1 MIIPK
6 VSVVMSVYNDES
18 YIREAVES
26 ILNQTFKDFE
36 FIIINDGSTDRTRDI
51 LLLYTD
57 KRIRLFDQENRGL
70 TKSLNRGLSLAK
82 GSYIARMDGNDISEP
97 ERFAEEVRL
106 LEQNEKIGLVG
117 TYAYRMDEQSQIVSL
132 YTYKTTTE
140 EIREDLWVDCSF
152 CHSSVMFRKIC
163 AEEVGMYREKVGP
176 SEDYDLWFRIAER
189 FDVANLPMPLHK
201 FRINS
206 LGVTVA
212 RRFEQLRYIMLVRL
226 LAEERKKYG
235 RDSLELWSPE
245 EIEAKLEN
253 FLPKTPENERTVLA
267 SNYVYLADVYYVTG
281 DYRRS
286 LTWIARF
293 LWLKPV
299 NLQGWKLF
307 GKILISIILPKAILR
322 HLRKGSTLSA

>member
-1 MIIPK
+1 MAPK
-6 VSVVMSVYNDES
+6 VSVVMSVYNDEL

-26 ILNQTFKDFE
+26 ILNQSFRDFE
-36 FIIINDGSTDRTRDI
+36 FIIINDGSTDRTREI
-51 LLLYTD
+51 LSSYTD
-57 KRIRLFDQENRGL
+57 ERIRLFDQENRGL

-82 GSYIARMDGNDISEP
+82 GSYIARMDGDDISET
-97 ERFAEEVRL
+97 ERFAEEVRF

-117 TYAYRMDEQSQIVSL
+117 TFAYRIDEQGRIVSL
-132 YTYKTTTE
+132 SKYKTTTE

-163 AEEVGMYREKVGP
+163 TEEVGMYREKVGP

-189 FDVANLPMPLHK
+189 FDVANLPMPLQK
-201 FRINS
+201 FRIDS
-206 LGVTVA
+206 KGVTVA

-235 RDSLELWSPE
+235 QDSLERWSLE
-245 EIEAKLEN
+245 EISAILEN
-253 FLPKTPENERTVLA
+253 FLPKTPENERAVLA
-267 SNYVYLADVYYVTG
+267 SNYVFLADVYYVTC

-286 LTWIARF
+286 LNWLARSLWI
-293 LWLKPV
+293 KPV
-299 NLQGWKLF
+299 DLRGWKLF

-322 HLRKGSTLSA
+322 HLRSGSVSVS

>member
-1 MIIPK
+1 MTPK

-26 ILNQTFKDFE
+26 ILNQSFKDFE
-36 FIIINDGSTDRTRDI
+36 LIIINDGSTDRTREI
-51 LLLYTD
+51 LSSYTD
-57 KRIRLFDQENRGL
+57 ERIRLFDQENRGL
-70 TKSLNRGLSLAK
+70 TISLNRGLSLAK
-82 GSYIARMDGNDISEP
+82 GSYIARMDGDDISELD
-97 ERFAEEVRL
+97 RFSEEVRF
-106 LEQNEKIGLVG
+106 LEQNKKIGLVG
-117 TYAYRMDEQSQIVSL
+117 TYAYRIDEKGRIVSL
-132 YTYKTTTE
+132 SKYKTTTE

-163 AEEVGMYREKVGP
+163 TEEVGMYREKVGP

-189 FDVANLPMPLHK
+189 FDVANLPVPLQK

-206 LGVTVA
+206 QGVTVA

-235 RDSLELWSPE
+235 RDSLERWSLE
-245 EIEAKLEN
+245 EISAILEN

-286 LTWIARF
+286 LNWLARS
-293 LWLKPV
+293 LWVKPV
-299 NLQGWKLF
+299 DLRGWKLF

-322 HLRKGSTLSA
+322 HLRRGSTLAS

>member
-1 MIIPK
+1 MTPK

-26 ILNQTFKDFE
+26 ILNQSFKDFE
-36 FIIINDGSTDRTRDI
+36 LIIINDGSTDRTREI
-51 LLLYTD
+51 LSSYTD
-57 KRIRLFDQENRGL
+57 ERIRLFDQENRGL
-70 TKSLNRGLSLAK
+70 TISLNRGLSLSN
-82 GSYIARMDGNDISEP
+82 GSYIARMDGDDISEP
-97 ERFAEEVRL
+97 ERFAEEVRF
-106 LEQNEKIGLVG
+106 LEQNKKIGLVG
-117 TYAYRMDEQSQIVSL
+117 TYAYRIDEQGRIVSL
-132 YTYKTTTE
+132 SKYKTTTE
-140 EIREDLWVDCSF
+140 EIREDLRVDCSF

-163 AEEVGMYREKVGP
+163 TEEVGMYREKVGP

-189 FDVANLPMPLHK
+189 FDVANLPVPLQK

-206 LGVTVA
+206 QGVTVA

-235 RDSLELWSPE
+235 RDSLERWSLE
-245 EIEAKLEN
+245 EISAILEN

-286 LTWIARF
+286 LNWLARS
-293 LWLKPV
+293 LWVKPV
-299 NLQGWKLF
+299 DLRGWKLF
-307 GKILISIILPKAILR
+307 GKILISIILPNAILR
-322 HLRKGSTLSA
+322 HLRRGSTLAS